1 MDRLPLEISYDA
13 ARSTYS
19 LSDGQRRVNFRS
31 ADIDRAQSNA
41 ELTTFKVTTGST
53 TDHLSV
59 STTGTGE
66 GQTRYVAGGFWQTQT
81 DGTAAIEGRLA
92 SFVYGIP
99 TLASSVP
106 RTGLAGYDVRLMG
119 ANMIGTSIASLVGDG
134 RIEVDFQSGALLANG
149 RYSAVFPD
157 APPPAWHGSQWHA
170 RALLSS
176 GRFEGDITMDNYGT
190 GDFHGSLFG
199 PAGEE
204 IGGAFHILGEN
215 SRITSGAIFG
225 VRRDTPPVVVESF
238 LGSVPDAFFI
248 PLHAGI
254 EGDLSNRRR
263 ISNIRE
269 GDRILSIHRASNIYT
284 VFAANGEAVRLGS
297 YQSYADHTNDY
308 ILDPWYRTP
317 YVKYLER
324 FDRRNGVAA
333 YDAMILGIDTPA
345 SAMPRMGRAIYNA
358 TLGGYLMEPDA
369 IPRNLYGE
377 GVLAADFTTGQI
389 TGEGSYSVRALTSS
403 SAWGNITDRVLDK
416 GTWQSS
422 AALGSG
428 SNRFSGT
435 MQLDGANDYA
445 GSLTGGFFGPDA
457 SEAAGV
463 FQLDGPD
470 GRKLAGTVG
479 SRFDDRATMG
489 VTELADLSKL
499 TLMTSISIDTT
510 DGYSSDPTYINA
522 SSNAVYLDNT
532 SEQFPLVIFRNAVS
546 VENALLARNNAT
558 NTLDSSNDNP
568 AFRRYLYSAPNFDQQ
583 VDAYVFDGQ
592 GGRIELTYSSFA
604 VARRADRPGQE
615 WTPHFIAYGVPT
627 TAATL
632 PRSGLASYSGV
643 VQGYG
648 YVGDDMRT
656 DSYNLTGTSSMNV
669 NFGSGKATSTLL
681 LAGAHTQNGSM
692 LDFGRYDF
700 SGNITNEQNQVLIDG
715 VADKSGY
722 HGALQG
728 LFFGAAAAEY
738 GGIFN
743 LTLNGHNGLYGGAR
757 GAFVGKKD

>member
-1 MDRLPLEISYDA
+1 MSVGRLPLEISYDA

-31 ADIDRAQSNA
+31 TDIDRAQSNA
-41 ELTTFKVTTGST
+41 ELTTFKVTAGST

-81 DGTAAIEGRLA
+81 DGTAAVEGRLA
-92 SFVYGIP
+92 SFVYGVP
-99 TLASSVP
+99 TPVSSAP
-106 RTGLAGYDVRLMG
+106 RSGLGGYDVRLMG
-119 ANMIGTSIASLVGDG
+119 ATMWSTAIASLVGEG
-134 RIEVDFQSGALLANG
+134 RVEIDFQSGGLLAKG
-149 RYSAVFPD
+149 RYSTIYPD
-157 APPPAWHGSQWHA
+157 TPPASDSQWRA
-170 RALLSS
+170 QALLSS
-176 GRFEGDITMDNYGT
+176 GRFEGDITLDNLGT
-190 GDFHGSLFG
+190 GDFHGFLFG

-204 IGGAFHILGEN
+204 FGGAFHAETE
-215 SRITSGAIFG
+215 SSWITSGAIFG
-225 VRRDTPPVVVESF
+225 VRRDTPPVKVESF
-238 LGSVPDAFFI
+238 LGSVPDAFFV

-263 ISNIRE
+263 ISDIRE
-269 GDRILSIHRASNIYT
+269 GDRILSIHRAGNTYH
-284 VFAANGEAVRLGS
+284 VFAANGEAVRPGS
-297 YQSYADHTNDY
+297 DGEAHEDY
-308 ILDPWYRTP
+308 IFAPSQVTP

-324 FDRRNGVAA
+324 FNRSNGVAA

-358 TLGGYLMEPDA
+358 ELGGYLMEPDA

-389 TGEGSYSVRALTSS
+389 TGEGSYSIRALTSS
-403 SAWGNITDRVLDK
+403 SVWGGVTDRVLDK

-470 GRKLAGTVG
+470 GRKLAGTIG

-489 VTELADLSKL
+489 VTKLADLSKL
-499 TLMTSISIDTT
+499 TLLTSVSVDT
-510 DGYSSDPTYINA
+510 DKGYSTDPTDIN
-522 SSNAVYLDNT
+522 SSANAVYLDNT
-532 SEQFPLVIFRNAVS
+532 SDQFPLVIFRSAVS
-546 VENALLARNNAT
+546 IENALLARSNAT
-558 NTLDSSNDNP
+558 NTLDSSNNNP

-604 VARRADRPGQE
+604 VARRSDSPGE
-615 WTPHFIAYGVPT
+615 GWRPHFIAYGVPT

-648 YVGDDMRT
+648 YVGDDMKT

-669 NFGSGKATSTLL
+669 NFGSGRATSTLL
-681 LAGAHTQNGSM
+681 LAGAHTQNGSA
-692 LDFGRYDF
+692 LDFGRFDF
-700 SGNITNEQNQVLIDG
+700 SGNITNEQNQVIIDG
-715 VADKSGY
+715 VANKSGY
-722 HGALQG
+722 QGALQG

-743 LTLNGHNGLYGGAR
+743 LDINGHNGLYGGAR